1 MITSAKETKDPDQ
14 GKVSYEQDVLAKRHS
29 RICRF
34 ARKAAER
41 FLQKVTA
48 TRSRIAKRSW
58 VTKSPGILAK
68 RFLQRNQGERR
79 DYDLL
84 IARTSR
90 AFSDGY
96 LQKTGKEFR
105 DGGSI
110 QLAKIVLRYN
120 LEALSARR
128 VEHCREMGDSP
139 KRNGRSQSARGGKTL
154 T

>member
-1 MITSAKETKDPDQ
+1 MS
-14 GKVSYEQDVLAKRHS
+14 
-29 RICRF
+29 
-34 ARKAAER
+34 ARKEGCGEGQGW
-41 FLQKVTA
+41 FLQKATV
-48 TRSRIAKRSW
+48 TRSRIAKKSW
-58 VTKSPGILAK
+58 VPKSPGILAK
-68 RFLQRNQGERR
+68 RFLQRNSRERR

-90 AFSDGY
+90 AFSDGSS
-96 LQKTGKEFR
+96 QKTGKELI

-110 QLAKIVLRYN
+110 KLAKIVLRYN

-128 VEHCREMGDSP
+128 VEHCKEMGDSP